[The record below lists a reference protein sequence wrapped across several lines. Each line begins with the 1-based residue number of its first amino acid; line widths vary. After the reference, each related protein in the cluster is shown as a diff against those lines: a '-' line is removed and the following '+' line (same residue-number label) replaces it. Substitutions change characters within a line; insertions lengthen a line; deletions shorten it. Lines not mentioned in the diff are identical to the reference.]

1 MNFLSEFD
9 KFSAKE
15 NVSLSGMTDEF
26 FCLYIS
32 RLSKSNNQD
41 IVVVTSTLFE
51 ANKLVNSLSSY
62 DDNVF
67 LFPMDDFLASASIAV
82 SPDLKISRLETLNH
96 LVQDGRKIVVT
107 HLNSYLRFLPS
118 KNDYKKSIIHVKVG
132 DSFEREQFI
141 SELIKIG
148 YTRETTVTKTGE
160 IAVRGFVIDVFPL
173 GLTSAIRFEF
183 FGDEIES
190 IRYFDISTQKSI
202 ENITKVNI
210 YPNTE
215 FLTDD
220 DNNFNKRFN
229 IIDNP
234 VNISDYLNNPVTVV
248 KDYSQIEASY
258 LKLQE
263 DMTDYIDRNNLDS
276 KTKFMFGIDKIPNNA
291 ILYNTFDSDVLRF
304 KGNKKIKFDVS
315 NIESFHENIDLIK
328 EYINN
333 NLKKGKTIVICLKDY
348 QIKSFLKFI
357 DIDYVKATLD
367 NLMLGKLN
375 IINLPLSSGFI
386 YSDYIFLTEKELFN
400 TSTNKTKYKTTFKYS
415 SKIRNIGNLKVGDY
429 VVHNVH
435 GIGIYNGIKTLSK
448 NGLKKDYLELLY
460 EGKDKLYI
468 PVEKIELISKYT
480 GKEGMVPKIH
490 KLGGTEWAKTKLRVR
505 NKVKEIAADLIKLYA
520 SREMQEGFAFGRDNE
535 LQELFE
541 NEFQHELT
549 TDQKIATNQIKND
562 MESKHPMDR
571 LLCGDVG
578 YGKTE
583 VAFRA
588 MFKAVLSSKQVLYL
602 CPTTI
607 LSNQQY
613 NNAIQR
619 FKNYPVNIA
628 VLNRFTSSKRTKEIL
643 NDLSEGKID
652 ILFGTHRIL
661 SNDIKPSN
669 LGLLVIDEEQRF
681 GVTHKEKIKQY
692 KNNIDVLTLTA
703 TPIPRTLQM
712 SMMGIRSLSLIET
725 PPVNRYPVETYVIEE
740 NELLIKDA
748 IYKELSRNGQVY
760 LLYNSVERIEQM
772 ANKVAKLVPDAKVI
786 FAHGQMN
793 KDELED
799 IMLKFI
805 NHEYDVLICTTI
817 IETGIDIPNANTLII
832 IDADRFGL
840 SQLYQIR
847 GRVGRSDKI
856 AYAYLMYDKGKVL
869 TETAI
874 KRLKVIKEF
883 TELGSGFSI
892 ATRDLSIRGA
902 GDILGSEQ
910 AGFIDNVGIDLYL
923 KILNDEVKR
932 LKGEEVEV
940 EKVTETKPLIEVE
953 THIEDS
959 YVEENELK
967 IEIHKKI
974 NEIDSYNKLL
984 EVKSELED
992 RFGKLDENL
1001 IIYMYEEWFEALAKQ
1016 KHIESVKETKNFIEL
1031 VFEEEYSSKVDG
1043 EKLFED
1049 AYKISNMFRFM
1060 FKNNRLIIVLDIL
1073 KLERHYVYY
1082 LVQLLDKVQFIDKQ

>member
-62 DDNVF
+62 DDNVL

-215 FLTDD
+215 FLTGD

-276 KTKFMFGIDKIPNNA
+276 QTKFMFDIDKIPNNA

-505 NKVKEIAADLIKLYA
+505 NKVKEIAADLIRLYA

-940 EKVTETKPLIEVE
+940 EKVTDTKPLIEVE

>member
-62 DDNVF
+62 DDNVL

-215 FLTDD
+215 FLTGD

-276 KTKFMFGIDKIPNNA
+276 QTKFMFDIDKIPNNT

-315 NIESFHENIDLIK
+315 NIDSFHENIDLIK

-505 NKVKEIAADLIKLYA
+505 NKVKEIAADLIRLYA

-805 NHEYDVLICTTI
+805 NHEYDVLVCTTI

-932 LKGEEVEV
+932 L
-940 EKVTETKPLIEVE
+940 
-953 THIEDS
+953 
-959 YVEENELK
+959 
-967 IEIHKKI
+967 
-974 NEIDSYNKLL
+974 
-984 EVKSELED
+984 
-992 RFGKLDENL
+992 
-1001 IIYMYEEWFEALAKQ
+1001 
-1016 KHIESVKETKNFIEL
+1016 
-1031 VFEEEYSSKVDG
+1031 
-1043 EKLFED
+1043 
-1049 AYKISNMFRFM
+1049 
-1060 FKNNRLIIVLDIL
+1060 
-1073 KLERHYVYY
+1073 
-1082 LVQLLDKVQFIDKQ
+1082 

>member
-1 MNFLSEFD
+1 MNFLAEFD
-9 KFSAKE
+9 KFKTKE
-15 NVSLSGMTDEF
+15 NVSLLGMTDEF

-32 RLSKSNNQD
+32 RLAELNNQD
-41 IVVVTSTLFE
+41 IIIVTSTLFE
-51 ANKLVNSLSSY
+51 ANKLVNSLNLY
-62 DDNVF
+62 NDNVL

-82 SPDLKISRLETLNH
+82 SPDLKITRLETLNNTAKK
-96 LVQDGRKIVVT
+96 GRKIIVT
-107 HLNSYLRFLPS
+107 HLNGYLRFLPS
-118 KNDYKKSIIHVKVG
+118 PKQYTNSILHIKVG
-132 DSFEREQFI
+132 DEFNREN
-141 SELIKIG
+141 LIESLNKSG
-148 YTRETTVTKTGE
+148 YVRETMVTKTGE
-160 IAVRGFVIDVFPL
+160 MAIRGFVIDIFPL
-173 GLTSAIRFEF
+173 GSLSAVRFEF

-190 IRYFDISTQKSI
+190 IRYFDVSTQKSVETTNEI
-202 ENITKVNI
+202 YI

-215 FLTDD
+215 FLNTSDD
-220 DNNFNKRFN
+220 EISRKFN

-234 VNISDYLNNPVTVV
+234 CNISDYLDDPITVI
-248 KDYSQIEASY
+248 KDYTQIEASY

-263 DMTDYIDRNNLDS
+263 DIIEYLDRNS
-276 KTKFMFGIDKIPNNA
+276 IDKERKLMFELDKFPNNA
-291 ILYNTFDSDVLRF
+291 ILYNTFDSDGLRY
-304 KGNKKIKFDVS
+304 KNNKQIKFDVGT
-315 NIESFHENIDLIK
+315 IESFHENVEAIK
-328 EYINN
+328 EYINM
-333 NLKKGKTIVICLKDY
+333 NLNSGKTVIICLKDY
-348 QIKSFLKFI
+348 QIKSFIKFI
-357 DIDYVKATLD
+357 DIDYVLD
-367 NLMLGKLN
+367 TFDNIHIGKLN
-375 IINLPLSSGFI
+375 IINLALTSGFS
-386 YSDYIFLTEKELFN
+386 YENYIVLTEKELFN
-400 TSTNKTKYKTTFKYS
+400 TSTNKNKYKTTFKYS
-415 SKIRNIGNLKVGDY
+415 SKIRNLGNLKVGDY
-429 VVHNVH
+429 VVHNIH

-490 KLGGTEWAKTKLRVR
+490 KLGGSEWAKTKLRVR

-520 SREMQEGFAFGRDNE
+520 SREMQEGYAFAPDNE

-549 TDQKIATNQIKND
+549 TDQRIAINQIKND
-562 MESKHPMDR
+562 MESSHPMDR

-588 MFKAVLSSKQVLYL
+588 MFKAVLNSKQVLYL

-613 NNAIQR
+613 NNAVQR

-628 VLNRFTSSKRTKEIL
+628 VLNRFTTPKRTKEIL
-643 NDLSEGKID
+643 KDLVDGKID

-661 SNDIKPSN
+661 SNDVKPSN

-740 NELLIKDA
+740 NDLLIKDA

-760 LLYNSVERIEQM
+760 LLYNSVEHIEAK
-772 ANKVAKLVPDAKVI
+772 ANEISRLVPDARVV
-786 FAHGQMN
+786 FAHGRMN

-805 NHEYDVLICTTI
+805 NHDYDVLICTTI

-856 AYAYLMYDKGKVL
+856 AYAYLMYNKSKVL

-940 EKVTETKPLIEVE
+940 EQPVDNRPLIEVE
-953 THIEDS
+953 THIEDA

-974 NEIDSYNKLL
+974 NEIDSYTKLL
-984 EVKSELED
+984 EIKAELED
-992 RFGKLDENL
+992 RFGKLNENL
-1001 IIYMYEEWFEALAKQ
+1001 IIYMYEEWFETLAKQ
-1016 KHIESVKETKNFIEL
+1016 KHVESVRETKNFIEL
-1031 VFEEEYSSKVDG
+1031 IFDEEHSIKVNG

-1060 FKNNRLIIVLDIL
+1060 FKNNHLIIVLDIL
-1073 KLERHYVYY
+1073 KLEEHYIYY
-1082 LVQLLDKVQFIDKQ
+1082 LVQLLDKISFDK

>member
-62 DDNVF
+62 DDNVL

-215 FLTDD
+215 FLTGD

-276 KTKFMFGIDKIPNNA
+276 QTKFMFDIDKIPNNT

-315 NIESFHENIDLIK
+315 NIDSFHENIDLIK

-505 NKVKEIAADLIKLYA
+505 NKVKEIAADLIRLYA

-940 EKVTETKPLIEVE
+940 EKVTDTKPLIEVE

>member
-62 DDNVF
+62 DDNVL

-215 FLTDD
+215 FLTGD

-505 NKVKEIAADLIKLYA
+505 NKVKEIAADLIRLYA

-628 VLNRFTSSKRTKEIL
+628 VLNRFTSSKRTKKIL

-940 EKVTETKPLIEVE
+940 EKVTDTKPLIEVE

>member
-62 DDNVF
+62 DDNVL

-215 FLTDD
+215 FLTGD

-276 KTKFMFGIDKIPNNA
+276 QTKFMFDIDKIPNNA

-505 NKVKEIAADLIKLYA
+505 NKVKEIAADLIRLYA

-549 TDQKIATNQIKND
+549 TDQKIATNQTKND

-940 EKVTETKPLIEVE
+940 EKVTDTKPLIEVE

>member
-62 DDNVF
+62 DDNVL

-215 FLTDD
+215 FLTGD

-276 KTKFMFGIDKIPNNA
+276 QTKFMFDIDKIPNNA

-505 NKVKEIAADLIKLYA
+505 NKVKEIAADLIRLYA

-869 TETAI
+869 KETAI

-940 EKVTETKPLIEVE
+940 EKVTDTKPLIEVE

>member
-62 DDNVF
+62 DDNVL

-202 ENITKVNI
+202 ENITEVNI

-215 FLTDD
+215 FLTDN
-220 DNNFNKRFN
+220 DNDFNKRFN

-276 KTKFMFGIDKIPNNA
+276 QTKFMFDIDKIPNNT

-505 NKVKEIAADLIKLYA
+505 NKVKEIAADLIRLYA

-940 EKVTETKPLIEVE
+940 EKVTDTKPLIEVE

>member
-15 NVSLSGMTDEF
+15 NVSLAGMTDEF

-62 DDNVF
+62 DDNVL

-96 LVQDGRKIVVT
+96 LVQDGRKIVIT

-118 KNDYKKSIIHVKVG
+118 KSDYKKSIIHVKVG

-202 ENITKVNI
+202 ENITEVDI

-215 FLTDD
+215 ILTDN
-220 DNNFNKRFN
+220 DNDFNKRFN

-263 DMTDYIDRNNLDS
+263 DMFDYINRNNLDS
-276 KTKFMFGIDKIPNNA
+276 QTKFMFGIDKIPNNA

-328 EYINN
+328 EYINS
-333 NLKKGKTIVICLKDY
+333 NLKKGKTVVICLKDY

-357 DIDYVKATLD
+357 DIDYVKSTLD
-367 NLMLGKLN
+367 NLTPVKLN

-505 NKVKEIAADLIKLYA
+505 NKVKEIAADLIRLYA

-628 VLNRFTSSKRTKEIL
+628 VLNRFTSPKRTREIL
-643 NDLSEGKID
+643 YDLSEGKID

-832 IDADRFGL
+832 IDSDRFGL

-940 EKVTETKPLIEVE
+940 EKVIDTKPLIEVE

-984 EVKSELED
+984 EVKSELVD

-1082 LVQLLDKVQFIDKQ
+1082 LVQLLDKVQFVDKQ

>member
-62 DDNVF
+62 DDNVL

-202 ENITKVNI
+202 ENITEVNI

-215 FLTDD
+215 FLTGD

-505 NKVKEIAADLIKLYA
+505 NKVKEIAADLIRLYA
-520 SREMQEGFAFGRDNE
+520 SREMQEGFAFVRDNE

-628 VLNRFTSSKRTKEIL
+628 VLNRFTSSKRTKKIL

-940 EKVTETKPLIEVE
+940 EKVTDTKPLIEVE

>member
-62 DDNVF
+62 DDNVL

-215 FLTDD
+215 FLTGD

-276 KTKFMFGIDKIPNNA
+276 QTKFMFDIDKIPNNT

-315 NIESFHENIDLIK
+315 NIDSFHENIDLIK

-386 YSDYIFLTEKELFN
+386 YSDYIFLTENELFN

-505 NKVKEIAADLIKLYA
+505 NKVKEIAADLIRLYA

-940 EKVTETKPLIEVE
+940 EKVTDTKPLIEVE

>member
-1 MNFLSEFD
+1 MNFLAEFD
-9 KFSAKE
+9 EFKTKE
-15 NVSLSGMTDEF
+15 NVSLLGMTDEF

-32 RLSKSNNQD
+32 RLAEFNNQD
-41 IVVVTSTLFE
+41 IIIVTSTLFE
-51 ANKLVNSLSSY
+51 ANKLVNSLNLY
-62 DDNVF
+62 NDNVL

-82 SPDLKISRLETLNH
+82 SPDLKITRLETLNNTAKK
-96 LVQDGRKIVVT
+96 GRKIIVT
-107 HLNSYLRFLPS
+107 HLNGYLRFLPS
-118 KNDYKKSIIHVKVG
+118 PKQYMNSILNIKVG
-132 DSFEREQFI
+132 DEFNREKFI
-141 SELIKIG
+141 ENLNKSG
-148 YTRETTVTKTGE
+148 YIRETMVTKTGE
-160 IAVRGFVIDVFPL
+160 MAIRGFVIDIFPL
-173 GLTSAIRFEF
+173 GSLSAVRFEL

-190 IRYFDISTQKSI
+190 IRYFDVSTQKSVETI
-202 ENITKVNI
+202 NEIYI

-215 FLTDD
+215 FLNTSDD
-220 DNNFNKRFN
+220 EINRKFN

-234 VNISDYLNNPVTVV
+234 CNISDYLNNPITVI
-248 KDYSQIEASY
+248 KDYTQIEASY

-263 DMTDYIDRNNLDS
+263 DILEYLDRNN
-276 KTKFMFGIDKIPNNA
+276 IDKERKLMFELDKFPNNV
-291 ILYNTFDSDVLRF
+291 ILYNTFDSKVLRY
-304 KGNKKIKFDVS
+304 KNNKQMKFDVGT
-315 NIESFHENIDLIK
+315 IESFYENVEAIK
-328 EYINN
+328 EYINM
-333 NLKKGKTIVICLKDY
+333 NLNTGKTVIICLKDY
-348 QIKSFLKFI
+348 QIKSFIKFI
-357 DIDYVKATLD
+357 DMDYVLD
-367 NLMLGKLN
+367 TFDNIHLGKLN
-375 IINLPLSSGFI
+375 IINLALTSGFS
-386 YSDYIFLTEKELFN
+386 YKNYIVLTEKELFN
-400 TSTNKTKYKTTFKYS
+400 TSTNKNKYKTTFKYS
-415 SKIRNIGNLKVGDY
+415 SKIRNLGNLKVGDY
-429 VVHNVH
+429 VVHNIH

-490 KLGGTEWAKTKLRVR
+490 KLGGSEWAKTKLRVR

-520 SREMQEGFAFGRDNE
+520 SREMQEGYAFAPDNE

-549 TDQKIATNQIKND
+549 TDQRIAINQIKND
-562 MESKHPMDR
+562 MESSHPMDR

-588 MFKAVLSSKQVLYL
+588 MFKAVLNSKQVLYL

-613 NNAIQR
+613 NNAVQR

-628 VLNRFTSSKRTKEIL
+628 VLNRFTTPKRTKEIL
-643 NDLSEGKID
+643 KDLVDGKID

-661 SNDIKPSN
+661 SNDVKPSN

-740 NELLIKDA
+740 NDLLIKDA

-760 LLYNSVERIEQM
+760 LLYNSVEHIEAK
-772 ANKVAKLVPDAKVI
+772 ANEISRLVPDARVV
-786 FAHGQMN
+786 FAHGRMN

-805 NHEYDVLICTTI
+805 NHDYDVLICTTI

-856 AYAYLMYDKGKVL
+856 AYAYLMYNKSKVL

-940 EKVTETKPLIEVE
+940 EQPIDNKPLIEVE
-953 THIEDS
+953 THIEDT

-974 NEIDSYNKLL
+974 NEIDSYTKLL
-984 EVKSELED
+984 EIKAELED
-992 RFGKLDENL
+992 RFGKLNENL
-1001 IIYMYEEWFEALAKQ
+1001 IIYMYEEWFESLAKQ
-1016 KHIESVKETKNFIEL
+1016 KHVESVRETKNFIEL
-1031 VFEEEYSSKVDG
+1031 IFDEEHSSKVNG

-1060 FKNNRLIIVLDIL
+1060 FKNDHLIIVLDIL
-1073 KLERHYVYY
+1073 KLEKHYIYY
-1082 LVQLLDKVQFIDKQ
+1082 LVQLLDKVSFDK

>member
-62 DDNVF
+62 DDNVL

-215 FLTDD
+215 FLTGD

-276 KTKFMFGIDKIPNNA
+276 QTKFMFDIDKIPNNT

-505 NKVKEIAADLIKLYA
+505 NKVKEIAADLIRLYA

-772 ANKVAKLVPDAKVI
+772 SNKVAKLVPDAKVI

-940 EKVTETKPLIEVE
+940 EKVTDTKPLIEVE

>member
-62 DDNVF
+62 DDNVL

-215 FLTDD
+215 FLTGD

-276 KTKFMFGIDKIPNNA
+276 QTKFMFDIDKIPNNT

-505 NKVKEIAADLIKLYA
+505 NKVKEIAADLIRLYA

-940 EKVTETKPLIEVE
+940 EKVTDTKPLIEVE

>member
-62 DDNVF
+62 DDNVL

-215 FLTDD
+215 FLTGD

-276 KTKFMFGIDKIPNNA
+276 QTKFMFDIDKIPNNT

-315 NIESFHENIDLIK
+315 NIDSFHENIDLIK

-505 NKVKEIAADLIKLYA
+505 NKVKEIAADLIRLYA

-932 LKGEEVEV
+932 L
-940 EKVTETKPLIEVE
+940 
-953 THIEDS
+953 
-959 YVEENELK
+959 
-967 IEIHKKI
+967 
-974 NEIDSYNKLL
+974 
-984 EVKSELED
+984 
-992 RFGKLDENL
+992 
-1001 IIYMYEEWFEALAKQ
+1001 
-1016 KHIESVKETKNFIEL
+1016 
-1031 VFEEEYSSKVDG
+1031 
-1043 EKLFED
+1043 
-1049 AYKISNMFRFM
+1049 
-1060 FKNNRLIIVLDIL
+1060 
-1073 KLERHYVYY
+1073 
-1082 LVQLLDKVQFIDKQ
+1082 

>member
-1 MNFLSEFD
+1 MNFLAEFD
-9 KFSAKE
+9 KFKTKE
-15 NVSLSGMTDEF
+15 NVSLLGMTDEF

-32 RLSKSNNQD
+32 RLAELNNQD
-41 IVVVTSTLFE
+41 IIIVTSTLFE
-51 ANKLVNSLSSY
+51 ANKLVNSLNLY
-62 DDNVF
+62 NDNVL

-82 SPDLKISRLETLNH
+82 SPDLKITRLETLNNTAKK
-96 LVQDGRKIVVT
+96 GRKIIVT
-107 HLNSYLRFLPS
+107 HLNGYLRFLTSP
-118 KNDYKKSIIHVKVG
+118 KQYMNTILHIKVG
-132 DSFEREQFI
+132 DEFNREN
-141 SELIKIG
+141 LIESLNKSG
-148 YTRETTVTKTGE
+148 YIRETMVTKTGE
-160 IAVRGFVIDVFPL
+160 MAIRGFVIDIFPL
-173 GLTSAIRFEF
+173 GSLSAVRLEF

-190 IRYFDISTQKSI
+190 IRYFDVSTQKSVETI
-202 ENITKVNI
+202 NEIYI

-215 FLTDD
+215 FLNPIDD
-220 DNNFNKRFN
+220 EMSRKFN

-234 VNISDYLNNPVTVV
+234 CNISDYLDDPITVI
-248 KDYSQIEASY
+248 KDYTQIEASY

-263 DMTDYIDRNNLDS
+263 DIIEYLDRNN
-276 KTKFMFGIDKIPNNA
+276 IDKERKLMFELDKFPNNA
-291 ILYNTFDSDVLRF
+291 ILYNTFDSDVLRY
-304 KGNKKIKFDVS
+304 KNNKQIKFDVGT
-315 NIESFHENIDLIK
+315 IESFHENVEAIK
-328 EYINN
+328 EYINI
-333 NLKKGKTIVICLKDY
+333 NLNSGKTVIICLKDY
-348 QIKSFLKFI
+348 QIKSFIKFI
-357 DIDYVKATLD
+357 DIDYVLD
-367 NLMLGKLN
+367 TFDNIHIGKLN
-375 IINLPLSSGFI
+375 IINLALTSGFS
-386 YSDYIFLTEKELFN
+386 YKNYIVLTEKELFN
-400 TSTNKTKYKTTFKYS
+400 TSTNKNKYKTTFKYS
-415 SKIRNIGNLKVGDY
+415 SKIRNLGNLKVGDY
-429 VVHNVH
+429 VVHNIH

-490 KLGGTEWAKTKLRVR
+490 KLGGSEWAKTKLRVR

-520 SREMQEGFAFGRDNE
+520 SREMQEGYAFAPDNE

-549 TDQKIATNQIKND
+549 TDQRIAINQIKND
-562 MESKHPMDR
+562 MESSHPMDR

-588 MFKAVLSSKQVLYL
+588 MFKAVLNSKQVLYL

-613 NNAIQR
+613 NNAVQR

-628 VLNRFTSSKRTKEIL
+628 VLNRFTTPKRTKEIL
-643 NDLSEGKID
+643 KDLVDGKID

-661 SNDIKPSN
+661 SNDVKPSN

-740 NELLIKDA
+740 NDLLIKDA

-760 LLYNSVERIEQM
+760 LLYNSVEHIEAK
-772 ANKVAKLVPDAKVI
+772 ANEISRLVPDARVV
-786 FAHGQMN
+786 FAHGRMN

-805 NHEYDVLICTTI
+805 NHDYDVLICTTI

-856 AYAYLMYDKGKVL
+856 AYAYLMYNKSKVL

-940 EKVTETKPLIEVE
+940 EQPVDNKPLIEVE
-953 THIEDS
+953 THIEDA

-974 NEIDSYNKLL
+974 NEIDSYTKLL
-984 EVKSELED
+984 EIKAELED
-992 RFGKLDENL
+992 RFGKLNENL

-1016 KHIESVKETKNFIEL
+1016 KHVESVRETKNFIEL
-1031 VFEEEYSSKVDG
+1031 IFDEEHSSKVNG

-1060 FKNNRLIIVLDIL
+1060 FKNNHLIIVLDIL
-1073 KLERHYVYY
+1073 KLEKHYIYY
-1082 LVQLLDKVQFIDKQ
+1082 LVQLLDKVSFDK

>member
-62 DDNVF
+62 DDNVL

-215 FLTDD
+215 FLTGD
-220 DNNFNKRFN
+220 DNDFNKRFN

-276 KTKFMFGIDKIPNNA
+276 QTKFMFDIDKIPNNT

-505 NKVKEIAADLIKLYA
+505 NKVKEIAADLIRLYA

-940 EKVTETKPLIEVE
+940 EKVTDTKPLIEVE

>member
-62 DDNVF
+62 DDNVL

-215 FLTDD
+215 LLTGD
-220 DNNFNKRFN
+220 DNDFNKRFN

-276 KTKFMFGIDKIPNNA
+276 QTKFMFDIDKIPNNT

-505 NKVKEIAADLIKLYA
+505 NKVKEIAADLIRLYA

-619 FKNYPVNIA
+619 FKNNPVNIA

-661 SNDIKPSN
+661 NNDIKPSN

-940 EKVTETKPLIEVE
+940 EKVTDTKPLIEVE